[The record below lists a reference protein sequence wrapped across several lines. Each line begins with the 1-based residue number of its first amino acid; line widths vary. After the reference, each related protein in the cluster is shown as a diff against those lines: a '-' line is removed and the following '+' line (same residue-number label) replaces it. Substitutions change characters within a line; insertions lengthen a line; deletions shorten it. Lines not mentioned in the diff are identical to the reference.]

1 MFNWF
6 GKRGASAPADSL
18 PEITKNT
25 DLESLFGQD
34 SFLVFKHSAACP
46 LSWAAHAQVTRAR
59 SSHPGAPIYLLPV
72 LKERAVSNAIAA
84 RTGVRHESPQVILI
98 RGGRAAES
106 ASHASITQDRL
117 ASMLAQC
124 R

>member
-1 MFNWF
+1 MLNWF
-6 GKRGASAPADSL
+6 GKRAEAAPAGSL
-18 PEITKNT
+18 PEINRDT
-25 DLESLFGQD
+25 DLESLFERD

-46 LSWAAHAQVTRAR
+46 VSWAAHAQVAR
-59 SSHPGAPIYLLPV
+59 VRNSHPEAPIYLLPV

-98 RGGRAAES
+98 RGGLAAES
-106 ASHASITQDRL
+106 ASHGAITQDRL
-117 ASMLAQC
+117 TSMLAQC